1 MTTRP
6 IRFVSLDE
14 TNSTNAEGLRR
25 AAAGEHGPL
34 WISAAS
40 QTEGRGRSGRV
51 WRSLPGNLF
60 ASLIVTPD
68 CDMETASQLALLS
81 GVAMHDAVAE
91 LLGVSPHPL
100 ELKWPNDLL
109 LGGAKIAGVLLET
122 ARFGGDLAV
131 VIGFGLNI
139 ASHPD
144 DSNQRTTSLAAEG
157 IECAPDVALRTLAKN
172 MDCWLQSWSDG
183 KGFERVRQAWL
194 DRAGPTGRP
203 LRIRMGEKMTEG
215 VYAGLDTKGALRL
228 DTGSGETRVTAG
240 DVFFR

>member
-1 MTTRP
+1 MQAA
-6 IRFVSLDE
+6 RFVSLEE
-14 TNSTNAEGLRR
+14 TASTNAEALRR
-25 AAAGEHGPL
+25 ASSGERGPL
-34 WISAAS
+34 WISAAR
-40 QTEGRGRSGRV
+40 QTDGRGRSGRI
-51 WRSLPGNLF
+51 WQSLPGNLF

-81 GVAMHDAVAE
+81 GVALYDAVSE
-91 LLGVSPHPL
+91 LLGVARDPL

-122 ARFGGDLAV
+122 VRHDGDLTV
-131 VIGFGLNI
+131 VIGVGLNV

-144 DSNQRTTSLAAEG
+144 DPVQRTTSLAAGG
-157 IECAPDVALRTLAKN
+157 IECDPDVALRTLAKN
-172 MDCWLQSWSDG
+172 TDCWLQSWSDG

-203 LRIRMGEKMTEG
+203 LRVRMGERMTEG
-215 VYAGLDTKGALRL
+215 LYAGLDTKGALRL
-228 DTGSGETRVTAG
+228 DTGSGETSVTAG